1 MAVSNGLQFL
11 HELQQ
16 KLKAVQEELDKGP
29 RLIKAKENA
38 LAKRQAELEE
48 VRALHIAQR
57 KLADQKNLQLKT
69 NEAKLADLNA
79 KLNMASTNR
88 EFDILKGQIAA
99 DKMANSVLEDEIL
112 DCMDQVDKLKTKV
125 ADAEKVVADAQE
137 DVRKMTAQVAAAEAG
152 LKDRA
157 ARLLPAVTEA
167 ESVIP
172 KDFMATYRRLVIAH
186 GADSL
191 ASVDNNVCTSCYV
204 SLSPQQGVELR
215 GGKFI
220 FCISCGKLMYAP
232 APDQPLL

>member
-29 RLIKAKENA
+29 RLIKVKEGL
-38 LAKRQAELEE
+38 LAKRQVELDE
-48 VRALHIAQR
+48 VKALHTAQR

-69 NEAKLADLNA
+69 NETKLADLNA

-112 DCMDQVDKLKTKV
+112 DCMEHADRLKSRIAEAEKAV
-125 ADAEKVVADAQE
+125 ADAKEE
-137 DVRKMTAQVAAAEAG
+137 VRKMADQVATNEAG
-152 LKDRA
+152 LKERST
-157 ARLLPAVTEA
+157 RLLPAVAEA
-167 ESVIP
+167 ESIIP
-172 KDFMATYRRLVIAH
+172 PDFLATYRRLVNAH
-186 GADSL
+186 GADAL
-191 ASVDNNVCTSCYV
+191 AKVENNVCTSCYV

-232 APDQPLL
+232 LD

>member
-29 RLIKAKENA
+29 RLIKAKENV
-38 LAKRQAELEE
+38 LVKRQAELEE
-48 VRALHIAQR
+48 IKALHTSQR

-69 NEAKLADLNA
+69 NEAKLAELNT

-112 DCMDQVDKLKTKV
+112 DCMEQVDKLKSKI
-125 ADAEKVVADAQE
+125 ADAEKIVADAQD
-137 DVRKMTAQVAAAEAG
+137 DVRKMTEQVAAAEAG
-152 LKDRA
+152 LKERA
-157 ARLLPAVTEA
+157 AKLRPAVAEA
-167 ESVIP
+167 ESIIP
-172 KDFMATYRRLVIAH
+172 PDFIATYRRLVIAH
-186 GADSL
+186 GADALS
-191 ASVDNNVCTSCYV
+191 SVENNVCTSCYV

-215 GGKFI
+215 SGKFI
-220 FCISCGKLMYAP
+220 FCISCGKLMYS
-232 APDQPLL
+232 QQT

>member
-1 MAVSNGLQFL
+1 MAVSNNGLQFL

-16 KLKAVQEELDKGP
+16 KLKGVQEELDKGP
-29 RLIKAKENA
+29 RLIKVKENA
-38 LAKRQAELEE
+38 LAKRQAELEDIK
-48 VRALHIAQR
+48 ALHTAQR

-125 ADAEKVVADAQE
+125 VDAEKVVADAKD
-137 DVRKMTAQVAAAEAG
+137 DVRKMTEQVAAAEAG
-152 LKDRA
+152 LKERA
-157 ARLLPAVTEA
+157 TRLLPAVTEA
-167 ESVIP
+167 ESIIP
-172 KDFMATYRRLVIAH
+172 TEHVATYRRLVIAH
-186 GADSL
+186 GADAL
-191 ASVDNNVCTSCYV
+191 ASVENSVCTSCYV
-204 SLSPQQGVELR
+204 SLSPQQCVELR

-220 FCISCGKLMYAP
+220 FCISCGKLIYAP
-232 APDQPLL
+232 QT